1 MGTDASVMLDR
12 RAVSEAVAP
21 ISGGSER
28 TAEGIVV
35 ELLPSALVRVRM
47 EGEHQLLA
55 HLPSSQRANFV
66 RLRVGDRVRVAVSA
80 QDRTRGRVL
89 ALLTK
94 GQVL

>member
-1 MGTDASVMLDR
+1 
-12 RAVSEAVAP
+12 
-21 ISGGSER
+21 
-28 TAEGIVV
+28 VV

-80 QDRTRGRVL
+80 EDRTRGRVL

-94 GQVL
+94 GQIL